1 MLSVLVQG
9 RFDEPGR
16 IFFYIWV
23 WQDIPAVVP
32 YLLLRCLTK
41 VGMSLLAQARIK

>member
-23 WQDIPAVVP
+23 WQDIPAVVL
-32 YLLLRCLTK
+32 YFL
-41 VGMSLLAQARIK
+41 VVEIFG